1 MIDFSAITV
10 TAISMTGHWDTVAVI
25 VIFILLLCTLL
36 LILRKH
42 IRKEKEIKENYDAF
56 VSLSHDICTP
66 LTLIK
71 APLSEIEMNVETSE
85 ECRKLVSDA
94 LRQTEKLEILIRQL
108 LDFKKAE
115 NATGNLTWSE
125 CKLEE
130 FIDAKLSEFKLAASQ
145 KCIHMELSVP
155 DDQPTIVTDTDML
168 GKILDGLLTNAIKY
182 TNSGEISVKVLFD
195 KKRWHITVADTGVG
209 IPEDEQPYIFH
220 RQYRAKNVINL
231 HVGGSGLG
239 LMITK
244 MIVNQLGGRID
255 FKSSE
260 DYGTE
265 FTVSFPYAS
274 AERLNAVRK
283 DRLAKETSS
292 YQTDTPDDESDD
304 REQILLVEDNMDTL
318 EYLARNLSD
327 EYKVT
332 KITNGSE
339 ALVLAQEMNPDI
351 VISDIMIPGLAGDEL
366 CRTLKS
372 SVATSHIPVILVT
385 AMSAREA
392 IIHGL
397 EAGANDYIL
406 KPIDLDVLKARIKN
420 ILKLRNSFRKDIMN
434 ASTPE
439 NSSSDY
445 ANLMDKEFLNRAMN
459 VLNVEMSNSQ
469 FSINDFCRRLG
480 LSRTVLYNKIKT
492 LTGQSPN
499 DFIRAVRLNKA
510 KELLESHKYMI
521 SEVADMVGFSDP
533 KYFSVCYKKQFGIS
547 PSKV

>member
-1 MIDFSAITV
+1 MIEFSANTV
-10 TAISMTGHWDTVAVI
+10 TAIPMTVHWDTVAVI
-25 VIFILLLCTLL
+25 VIFIMLLCTLL

-42 IRKEKEIKENYDAF
+42 IRKEKEIKKNYDAF

-71 APLSEIEMNVETSE
+71 APLSEIELNMETSE

-130 FIDAKLSEFKLAASQ
+130 FLNAKISEFKLAASQ

-195 KKRWHITVADTGVG
+195 KKKWHITVADTGVG

-220 RQYRAKNVINL
+220 QQYRAKNVINL

-244 MIVNQLGGRID
+244 MIVNQLGGTIH

-265 FTVSFPYAS
+265 FTVSFPYTS
-274 AERLNAVRK
+274 AERLNAVKK
-283 DRLAKETSS
+283 DRPAKETSS
-292 YQTDTPDDESDD
+292 YQTDTPDDEPDD
-304 REQILLVEDNMDTL
+304 REQILLVEDDMDTL

-332 KITNGSE
+332 KITNGNE

-351 VISDIMIPGLAGDEL
+351 VISDIMIPGLTGDEL

-406 KPIDLDVLKARIKN
+406 KPIDLEVLKARIKN

-434 ASTPE
+434 ADPE
-439 NSSSDY
+439 NSSMDY

-510 KELLESHKYMI
+510 KELLESHQYMI

>member
-1 MIDFSAITV
+1 MIEFSAITV
-10 TAISMTGHWDTVAVI
+10 TAIPMTVHWDTVAVI
-25 VIFILLLCTLL
+25 VIFIMLLCTLL

-71 APLSEIEMNVETSE
+71 APLSEIELNMETSE

-115 NATGNLTWSE
+115 NATGNLTWSM
-125 CKLEE
+125 CNLHD
-130 FIDAKLSEFKLAASQ
+130 FLSAKISEFKLAASQ
-145 KCIHMELSVP
+145 KCIRMELSVP
-155 DDQPTIVTDTDML
+155 DSRPAIVTDTDML

-195 KKRWHITVADTGVG
+195 KKKWHITVSDTGVG

-220 RQYRAKNVINL
+220 QQYRAKNVINL

-244 MIVNQLGGRID
+244 MIANQLGGTID

-265 FTVSFPYAS
+265 FTVSFPYIS
-274 AERLNAVRK
+274 A
-283 DRLAKETSS
+283 DRLDGVKADRPKGDISFR
-292 YQTDTPDDESDD
+292 TDISTEEDDE
-304 REQILLVEDNMDTL
+304 REQILLVEDDADTL
-318 EYLARNLSD
+318 EYLAKTLSD
-327 EYKVT
+327 EYRVIKVS
-332 KITNGSE
+332 NGNE
-339 ALVLAQEMNPDI
+339 ALTFAQEMNPDI
-351 VISDIMIPGLAGDEL
+351 VISDIMIPGLTGDEL

-406 KPIDLDVLKARIKN
+406 KPIDLEVLKARIKN

-434 ASTPE
+434 ADPE
-439 NSSSDY
+439 NSSMDY

>member
-1 MIDFSAITV
+1 MIEFSAITV
-10 TAISMTGHWDTVAVI
+10 TAIPMTVHWDTVAVI
-25 VIFILLLCTLL
+25 VIFIMLLCTLL

-71 APLSEIEMNVETSE
+71 APLSEIELNMETSE

-125 CKLEE
+125 CNLEE
-130 FIDAKLSEFKLAASQ
+130 FLNAKISEFKLAASQ

-155 DDQPTIVTDTDML
+155 ENQPAIVTDTDML
-168 GKILDGLLTNAIKY
+168 GNILDGLLTNAIKY

-195 KKRWHITVADTGVG
+195 KKKWHITVADTGVG

-220 RQYRAKNVINL
+220 QQYRAKNVINL

-244 MIVNQLGGRID
+244 MIVNQLGGTIH

-274 AERLNAVRK
+274 AERLNAVKK
-283 DRLAKETSS
+283 DRPAKETSS
-292 YQTDTPDDESDD
+292 YQTDTPDDEPDD
-304 REQILLVEDNMDTL
+304 REQILLVEDDMDTL
-318 EYLARNLSD
+318 EYLAKTLSD
-327 EYKVT
+327 EYTVIKVS
-332 KITNGSE
+332 NGNE
-339 ALVLAQEMNPDI
+339 ALTFAQEMNPDI
-351 VISDIMIPGLAGDEL
+351 VISDIMIPGLTGDEL

-406 KPIDLDVLKARIKN
+406 KPIDLEVLKARIKN

-434 ASTPE
+434 ADPE
-439 NSSSDY
+439 NSSMDY